1 MSEWATVTLADIADI
16 RFSNVDKKSLAG
28 EKSVRLCNYMDA
40 YSNNYITADL
50 SFMEATATALEMER
64 FKVEKGDNIIT
75 KDSETPDDIGIPAVV
90 IDDIPNLICGYHLAL
105 IKPKRDKVDPIYLS
119 KQLGSKQSAIY
130 FSRLANGSTRY
141 GLSSSAIASIKIP
154 LAPFVEQRRIAD
166 VLFTLDKAI
175 KKTEA
180 LIAKYQQIK
189 AGLMHD
195 LFTRGVTADGKLR
208 PPRTQAPELY
218 HETSIGWV
226 PKEWGACPI
235 ASLLDRIIDYRGKT
249 PTKTIE
255 GIPLITAKNVRMGFI
270 DSEPREFIAERD
282 YPTWMTRG
290 IPINTDV
297 VFTTEAPLG
306 NVAQVGTN
314 EKVAFA
320 QRVII
325 LQPGLRVLPNFLRLL
340 LMTESFQRLALRLS
354 SGSTALGIKQSE
366 FRKIM
371 VGHPVRLDEQQFI
384 SDKLIALENCEAAE
398 ADKVEKL
405 HQQKSGLM
413 HDLLTGRVRVPLK
426 EAEKAIL

>member
-1 MSEWATVTLADIADI
+1 MSESSTFQPI
-16 RFSNVDKKSLAG
+16 RNLIELCWPG
-28 EKSVRLCNYMDA
+28 EWGRDP
-40 YSNNYITADL
+40 I
-50 SFMEATATALEMER
+50 
-64 FKVEKGDNIIT
+64 GDNSNCVVFRATDIDNDGHLNLEGGAVRDVLPLKI
-75 KDSETPDDIGIPAVV
+75 KSKALRRNDILLEASGGAPDKPVGRVALVASDPPRPSLTSNFFRFVRPTSGVDARYLMLQ
-90 IDDIPNLICGYHLAL
+90 LIAL
-105 IKPKRDKVDPIYLS
+105 NR
-119 KQLGSKQSAIY
+119 
-130 FSRLANGSTRY
+130 
-141 GLSSSAIASIKIP
+141 SSAIWRYQQQTTGLINLKVNDYLDHKILVP
-154 LAPFVEQRRIAD
+154 
-166 VLFTLDKAI
+166 TLPVQQKISDIIFGIDKAI
-175 KKTEA
+175 EKTEA

-208 PPRTQAPELY
+208 PPCEQAPELY
-218 HETSIGWV
+218 RETPIGWI
-226 PKEWGACPI
+226 PKEWDACPI

-314 EKVAFA
+314 ERVAFA

-384 SDKLIALENCEAAE
+384 SDKLIALENYEAAE

-405 HQQKSGLM
+405 REQKLGLM
-413 HDLLTGRVRVPLK
+413 SDLLTEKVRVLQ
-426 EAEKAIL
+426 